1 MSGSSYTAE
10 YWQYDS
16 RIGRRWNKDPVI
28 KVYESPYV
36 AFGNSPTWVVDPL
49 GLDSITINSQ
59 GVVTDITV
67 MEGDDRLFEIND
79 KGIVNQIELNDQNW
93 FNDMAISVGMKILY
107 DVSQQNINWFMKK
120 AGVPVEGAIVIGAI
134 PALVVG
140 SHGGDFDFAVSQLW
154 GSLGMGGPIG
164 SVWEADGTPVLLR
177 FEGSNIAYNIMDA
190 GNWLWGYSTR
200 HMSVGDSEVK
210 VGSNLHALLAN
221 QGWNFDSPEDQAA
234 IFAGRDASWRAHIK
248 ANEFIDSPDRKY
260 WWEIWKRERKYPDI
274 WDVTKPGFINEENS
288 FIRRFRQ

>member
-120 AGVPVEGAIVIGAI
+120 VMGKF
-134 PALVVG
+134 
-140 SHGGDFDFAVSQLW
+140 GD
-154 GSLGMGGPIG
+154 
-164 SVWEADGTPVLLR
+164 
-177 FEGSNIAYNIMDA
+177 
-190 GNWLWGYSTR
+190 
-200 HMSVGDSEVK
+200 
-210 VGSNLHALLAN
+210 
-221 QGWNFDSPEDQAA
+221 
-234 IFAGRDASWRAHIK
+234 GRTDW
-248 ANEFIDSPDRKY
+248 
-260 WWEIWKRERKYPDI
+260 
-274 WDVTKPGFINEENS
+274 
-288 FIRRFRQ
+288 